1 MNDFVF
7 VAGALCMAFAKFF
20 WLWILGRFIVGL
32 GSGIGTIGMVGSG
45 ALYARCG

>member
-7 VAGALCMAFAKFF
+7 VAGALCMAFAKYF

-32 GSGIGTIGMVGSG
+32 GSGIGTIGMVDGVG
-45 ALYARCG
+45 DA